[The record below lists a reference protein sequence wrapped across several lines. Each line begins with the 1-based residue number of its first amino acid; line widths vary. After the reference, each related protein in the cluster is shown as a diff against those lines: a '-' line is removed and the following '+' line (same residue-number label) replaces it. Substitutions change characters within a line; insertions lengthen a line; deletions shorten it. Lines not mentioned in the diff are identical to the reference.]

1 MNRNDNTEDEWMKN
15 RIECRCMN
23 LLCIVFM
30 QINVDNSIYNSVYI
44 YTYVCYKVSD
54 IKHSLNFDTILDTKD
69 LHKIIYIMY
78 NNAELCC
85 NSLQSEASWIKTVER
100 GFLKKKKN
108 HKYDSCLAFQGLKKQ
123 KKRDKNMQIKSVEH
137 LNVTIKY
144 IIKFIAN

>member
-15 RIECRCMN
+15 RIERRCMN

-69 LHKIIYIMY
+69 LH
-78 NNAELCC
+78 
-85 NSLQSEASWIKTVER
+85 
-100 GFLKKKKN
+100 
-108 HKYDSCLAFQGLKKQ
+108 
-123 KKRDKNMQIKSVEH
+123 
-137 LNVTIKY
+137 
-144 IIKFIAN
+144 

>member
-69 LHKIIYIMY
+69 LH
-78 NNAELCC
+78 
-85 NSLQSEASWIKTVER
+85 
-100 GFLKKKKN
+100 
-108 HKYDSCLAFQGLKKQ
+108 
-123 KKRDKNMQIKSVEH
+123 
-137 LNVTIKY
+137 
-144 IIKFIAN
+144 